1 MQYMT
6 YILDDLEARTDEE
19 LMGKVACIPFSVQ
32 CCMSNISTQSS
43 VCIV

>member
-6 YILDDLEARTDEE
+6 YSLDDLEARTDEE
-19 LMGKVACIPFSVQ
+19 LMGKVAFIPFSVQ
-32 CCMSNISTQSS
+32 CCVSTQSS